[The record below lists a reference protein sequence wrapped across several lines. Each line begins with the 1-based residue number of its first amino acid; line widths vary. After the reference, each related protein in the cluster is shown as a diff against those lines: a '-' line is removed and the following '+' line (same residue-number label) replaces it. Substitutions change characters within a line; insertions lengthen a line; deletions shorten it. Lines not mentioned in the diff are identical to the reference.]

1 MVRLAARAKRIF
13 IIQQDHPAPME
24 EFLAPSGIIDW
35 RPLDTN
41 LTRDPWRHPAWW
53 EMFKPDQ
60 LQLHEVQDRIIA
72 IETNEPI
79 NKDYPGYVHVELF
92 SNTTHCLFHALF
104 QAAPKVLEASMQQYQ
119 KLGLDPMQAY
129 TAVHFRLGGS
139 VGEAELWP
147 LTNALTSL
155 LRTIKCARQLGQKH
169 NLTGDQAAHK
179 LLLLTDHARLRTF
192 LAEGFFTDVVSSP
205 IVPYHFD
212 MANEGLTGLY
222 TTMAD
227 VVLMAHASCLTMQ
240 QSGFGRIAR
249 WWSLTPC
256 FAENNEGCQDT
267 RRTLAADPMV
277 APGAW
282 SSSQTGPAHGMPLAV
297 GLRKIHAWLHDSEPH
312 GGSMSTHNLTVVE
325 REAVSSYIRHVLAQ

>member
-1 MVRLAARAKRIF
+1 M
-13 IIQQDHPAPME
+13 D

-60 LQLHEVQDRIIA
+60 LQLHEVQDRIIS

-155 LRTIKCARQLGQKH
+155 LRSIKCARQLGQKH

-277 APGAW
+277 APGSW
-282 SSSQTGPAHGMPLAV
+282 SSRQTGPAHGMPLAV
-297 GLRKIHAWLHDSEPH
+297 GLRKIHAWLHESEPH
-312 GGSMSTHNLTVVE
+312 GESTSTHNLTVVE
-325 REAVSSYIRHVLAQ
+325 REAVSSYIRDVLAQ